1 MQYNFRSERSL
12 AENRLRYYL
21 IFTKNKKVCIGGSKG
36 GVRDE
41 PSQGPNSFIF
51 MQFSA
56 KNCKIIPT
64 WELAYPLRKILDPP
78 LVCVLQEII
87 FREEPT
93 APKVTG
99 QRFVSIIAKGPS
111 LLLLLLLSY
120 KHESLYFILKRGT
133 LLVADPRAALGTPS
147 PRSKFF
153 HFHAVFGKC
162 LKNNI
167 PFGSWCSLWEILH
180 PPLISFCNIKTKKVD
195 QYNIFKTPSP
205 SN

>member
-1 MQYNFRSERSL
+1 MD
-12 AENRLRYYL
+12 LR
-21 IFTKNKKVCIGGSKG
+21 GAA
-36 GVRDE
+36 RDE
-41 PSQGPNSFIF
+41 PPQGPNSFIF

-99 QRFVSIIAKGPS
+99 QRFVSTIGKGPS
-111 LLLLLLLSY
+111 LLLLLSY

-133 LLVADPRAALGTPS
+133 LLVADPRAAPGMPS
-147 PRSKFF
+147 LSVQILSF
-153 HFHAVFGKC
+153 
-162 LKNNI
+162 
-167 PFGSWCSLWEILH
+167 SCS
-180 PPLISFCNIKTKKVD
+180 FRKMFKK
-195 QYNIFKTPSP
+195 
-205 SN
+205 

>member
-1 MQYNFRSERSL
+1 
-12 AENRLRYYL
+12 
-21 IFTKNKKVCIGGSKG
+21 
-36 GVRDE
+36 
-41 PSQGPNSFIF
+41 

-64 WELAYPLRKILDPP
+64 WELAYPFRKILDPP
-78 LVCVLQEII
+78 LVYILQEII

-99 QRFVSIIAKGPS
+99 QRFGSTIGKGPS

-133 LLVADPRAALGTPS
+133 LLVANPRTAPGKPPS
-147 PRSKFF
+147 RAKFF

-180 PPLISFCNIKTKKVD
+180 LPPITFCNIKTKKED